1 MGHRVLVVLD
11 PHFSRDSALEAS
23 TLADWVTYDYPV
35 KMAASLLSSQALRGS
50 VFPGE
55 TDRIIRKRPG
65 FVPVLL
71 HEKLLVWLRIQQ
83 RGIVVDFMQFQ
94 KFRDLM
100 LAPNPNF
107 TWEFKHYHAIWGGLD
122 LTVDPRQVVNISQ
135 AYNLLNV
142 LSSEKGC
149 GLESSSQLHR
159 YIERLQMLE
168 SILPVWPPSQEMLF
182 ASKKFN
188 VIKTLD
194 EIAGNTTNS
203 PRPQTEILSHTNR
216 SQSFEGFVLKRE
228 GSDCTRHI
236 FLPGTIDSS
245 NLPRDKKGFR
255 WLKQSYVPALRHVG
269 EWRVIV
275 LDCRPLWVIH
285 TSPGNHENQMVFC
298 HRDAGLSLEKMSSRL
313 QKPYGFDDI
322 MDPVG
327 GTVAERHLAD
337 EELESF
343 VVATLS
349 SLIAIEEGIL
359 QGTSSLRLMARVDLG
374 VLRGSDGRL
383 GYFVNEVERG
393 IMITLFSQGNPRW
406 ALRLADE
413 FSSIFSQWIDDT
425 SRNMQRTVEPSNRRK
440 HGRSIFSLD
449 RS

>member
-1 MGHRVLVVLD
+1 
-11 PHFSRDSALEAS
+11 
-23 TLADWVTYDYPV
+23 
-35 KMAASLLSSQALRGS
+35 
-50 VFPGE
+50 
-55 TDRIIRKRPG
+55 
-65 FVPVLL
+65 
-71 HEKLLVWLRIQQ
+71 
-83 RGIVVDFMQFQ
+83 
-94 KFRDLM
+94 
-100 LAPNPNF
+100 
-107 TWEFKHYHAIWGGLD
+107 
-122 LTVDPRQVVNISQ
+122 
-135 AYNLLNV
+135 
-142 LSSEKGC
+142 
-149 GLESSSQLHR
+149 QLHQ
-159 YIERLQMLE
+159 YIKRLQMLE

-194 EIAGNTTNS
+194 EIARNTTNS
-203 PRPQTEILSHTNR
+203 PRPQTEILSRTNR

-236 FLPGTIDSS
+236 FLPGTIDSF
-245 NLPRDKKGFR
+245 NLPRDKGGFR

-269 EWRVIV
+269 EFRVIV

-285 TSPGNHENQMVFC
+285 TSPGNHENQIVFFPFLTQM
-298 HRDAGLSLEKMSSRL
+298 HIFDFDSSRL

-327 GTVAERHLAD
+327 GTVEERHLAD
-337 EELESF
+337 AELESF

-349 SLIAIEEGIL
+349 NLIAIEEGLL

-413 FSSIFSQWIDDT
+413 FSGLFSQWIDDT
-425 SRNMQRTVEPSNRRK
+425 SRDMQRT
-440 HGRSIFSLD
+440 
-449 RS
+449 